1 MENKILKVSG
11 MHCKSCE
18 IILKE
23 EIEDISGVE
32 SATPNHEK
40 DIIKIIFDGS
50 YKTLELI
57 KETIKKEGYKL

>member
-1 MENKILKVSG
+1 
-11 MHCKSCE
+11 CKSCE

-50 YKTLELI
+50 NETLELV
-57 KETIKKEGYKL
+57 KKTIKREGYEL